1 MHRSLLQRAGWPPG
15 VRSSLRALVLA
26 LGLLLGLA
34 GPSVAGPIGPDGV
47 WQQFFFLDLGGVALT
62 GGCAPG
68 ALFDGAC
75 VPSSNPNTGFAD
87 DPTWS
92 FTSAAQTVFTLTDAG
107 GPGETFLVLNNGS
120 PLGVTPAPTAP
131 DFSGAQFC
139 EDPDVCVADPSNW
152 SSLSFVLEPGVY
164 DLDILLNDIAN
175 AADFGF
181 FQLAQAAATEPVPE
195 PATLLLL
202 GSGLGLGLLR
212 KRRRARP

>member
-1 MHRSLLQRAGWPPG
+1 
-15 VRSSLRALVLA
+15 VRSGLRALL
-26 LGLLLGLA
+26 LGLTLLLGLA
-34 GPSVAGPIGPDGV
+34 GPSLAGPIAPDGV
-47 WQQFFFLDLGGVALT
+47 WQQFFYLDLGGIGLT

-75 VPSSNPNTGFAD
+75 LPSSNANTGFAD
-87 DPTWS
+87 DPTWT
-92 FTSAAQTVFTLTDAG
+92 FTSAVQTVFTVTDAG
-107 GPGETFLVLNNGS
+107 GPGETFVVLNNGT
-120 PLGVTPAPTAP
+120 PLGVTPAPLAP

-152 SSLSFVLEPGVY
+152 SSLAFLLEPGAY

-181 FQLAQAAATEPVPE
+181 FQLAQAATEPVPE

-212 KRRRARP
+212 KRWRARP